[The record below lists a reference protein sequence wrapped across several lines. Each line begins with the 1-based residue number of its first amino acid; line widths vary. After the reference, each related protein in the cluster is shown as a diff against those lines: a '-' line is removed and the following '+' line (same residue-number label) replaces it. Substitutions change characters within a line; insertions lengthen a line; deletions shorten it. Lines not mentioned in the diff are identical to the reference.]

1 MVFLLKTLA
10 LFMILSAI
18 GAEIPSGKFDKMN
31 ITVLNDTP
39 NNRPNATVTLD
50 VSVDKNK
57 AQKIH
62 AFRVITADKR
72 VIPAAANQL
81 SETVYRVDFPAFLA
95 PGQNSFTLE
104 YGSDVVQMG
113 IDGAFCHVF
122 FAPETLWNSVK
133 NSVGKD
139 IIGTAK
145 LTACD
150 ASGCNQQ
157 IKYLSQTTLQSSSIH
172 RIVSKKG
179 KFSSAD
185 FEVRIHTY
193 SATPAIDIELIL
205 TNSDKKSPV
214 ILNTVGWECILPEK
228 IQTLPQTENH
238 IIRFRNKKLSA
249 FYTESD
255 FLQNCAIKTEGNC
268 LRFTTVA
275 PLTLSAGQ
283 TVTLRSRLA
292 FASESE
298 FFSPPAAQIESA
310 E

>member
-1 MVFLLKTLA
+1 
-10 LFMILSAI
+10 MILSAI

-39 NNRPNATVTLD
+39 NNRPNATVTID
-50 VSVDKNK
+50 VSVDKTK
-57 AQKIH
+57 AQKVH

-145 LTACD
+145 LTVCD

-157 IKYLSQTTLQSSSIH
+157 IKYLSQTTLQSSSTH

-179 KFSSAD
+179 TISTTD
-185 FEVRIHTY
+185 FEVRVHTY

-228 IQTLPQTENH
+228 IQTFPQTENKKH

-255 FLQNCAIKTEGNC
+255 FLQNCAIKAEGNC
-268 LRFTTVA
+268 LRFITDT

-292 FASESE
+292 FDSESE

>member
-1 MVFLLKTLA
+1 MAFLLKTLA

-18 GAEIPSGKFDKMN
+18 GAEIPSEKFNKMN
-31 ITVLNDTP
+31 ISVLNNTQR
-39 NNRPNATVTLD
+39 NRPNATVTLD
-50 VSVDKNK
+50 IPVDNPRSNLV
-57 AQKIH
+57 
-62 AFRVITADKR
+62 FRVADANKR
-72 VIPAAANQL
+72 VTPAAAKQL
-81 SETVYRVDFPAFLA
+81 SETMYRVDFPAFLA
-95 PGQNSFTLE
+95 PGPNSFTLE
-104 YGSDVVQMG
+104 YGSDIVPMET
-113 IDGAFCHVF
+113 DGAFCHIF

-145 LTACD
+145 LTVCD

-179 KFSSAD
+179 TISTTD
-185 FEVRIHTY
+185 FEVRVHTY

-228 IQTLPQTENH
+228 IQTFPQTENKKH

-255 FLQNCAIKTEGNC
+255 FLQNCAIKAEGNC
-268 LRFTTVA
+268 LRFITDT

-292 FASESE
+292 FDSESE